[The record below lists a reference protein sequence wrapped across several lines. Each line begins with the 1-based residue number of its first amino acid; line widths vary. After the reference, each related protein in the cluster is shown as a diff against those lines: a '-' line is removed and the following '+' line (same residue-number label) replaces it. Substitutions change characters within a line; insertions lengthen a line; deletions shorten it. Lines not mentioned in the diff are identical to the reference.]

1 LTQPGLTY
9 EYAPTTSNTVLR
21 NHLNRAYKEEFIRVS
36 KEKGWR
42 MSSQSKAGSEA
53 TGSSLAVFHTKF
65 TQKAFLEHLINF
77 IVTDDQVCVA

>member
-1 LTQPGLTY
+1 MTQPGLTY
-9 EYAPTTSNTVLR
+9 EYVATTSNTVLR
-21 NHLNRAYKEEFIRVS
+21 NHLNRAHKEEFIRVS

-42 MSSQSKAGSEA
+42 MPSQSEAGSEA
-53 TGSSLAVFHTKF
+53 AGSSLAAFHTKF